1 VRINAQLI
9 EGSNDGHIWGD
20 RYDRDLSDIFA
31 VQDEIA
37 KTIVEL
43 HGGQFDIVS
52 ARGKG
57 TSVKVVLPSG

>member
-1 VRINAQLI
+1 M
-9 EGSNDGHIWGD
+9 D
-20 RYDRDLSDIFA
+20 RE
-31 VQDEIA
+31 EIQTALQPFMQVKQANGRMTAGTGLGLPFA